1 MLLELLRDLRDPPQ
15 IHRELRTS
23 SHGLVEYSA
32 EALSWDLDASAGA
45 CAGAGAGADV
55 GAGAGAGAGAGV
67 QLSSTSSACHL
78 PSSA

>member
-45 CAGAGAGADV
+45 CSGAGAGADV
-55 GAGAGAGAGAGV
+55 GAGAGAGAGV